1 MWITTNCGKFLKRC
15 EYQTTLPASWETC
28 MQVRKQHCELDME
41 KWTGSKLRKESVK
54 AGCILS
60 PCLFNLYTECVL
72 ECACSVS
79 SVVFN
84 SLLPY
89 GLQLTRLLC
98 PWDSAGRNT
107 GVGCHAF
114 LQGIF
119 RIPGIKL
126 TFACVSFIA
135 GRFFTHWA
143 TWEALNKQLLLL
155 LSRFSRVWLCATP

>member
-1 MWITTNCGKFLKRC
+1 
-15 EYQTTLPASWETC
+15 

-107 GVGCHAF
+107 GVGCHF
-114 LQGIF
+114 PPD
-119 RIPGIKL
+119 PGIKPGSPAVQADSL
-126 TFACVSFIA
+126 PTELQGKFRDS
-135 GRFFTHWA
+135 GR
-143 TWEALNKQLLLL
+143 KK
-155 LSRFSRVWLCATP
+155 

>member
-1 MWITTNCGKFLKRC
+1 MNTRPP
-15 EYQTTLPASWETC
+15 YLPPEKPVCRSGSNTVNWTWKNGLVPNWERSLSRLAVYC
-28 MQVRKQHCELDME
+28 HPAYLIYIQ
-41 KWTGSKLRKESVK
+41 SV
-54 AGCILS
+54 C
-60 PCLFNLYTECVL
+60 

-143 TWEALNKQLLLL
+143 TWEALNKELLLL